1 MKKEEFLFGKIIV
14 FFIGKTATL
23 LFFLFYLF
31 SCSL

>member
-23 LFFLFYLF
+23 LFFFILFI
-31 SCSL
+31 